1 MRSLCLAGAT
11 SVCLIAC
18 TVSPADESSVTQH
31 AESHNRLASNRLAS
45 NRLAS
50 NRLASNRLASNRLAS
65 NRLASNALTA
75 EILESEEGRD
85 VYSYIIGCALP
96 DGVTIEADVPGAED
110 TLPDAPYTC
119 VNEHCTFY
127 GNLGLAPRWID
138 HKLDR
143 KGQRWV
149 SACLFARVNAL
160 DTAESIS
167 MRGRHEGLAV
177 SQAEAELYT
186 LEEGAFYGNLFIDDP
201 DENVPPDWFAC
212 RGEDKAASPNQAGL
226 AARKCADED
235 PANPGFTYCGFYYT
249 GDCGDFTP
257 QIPSPF
263 ACRTFNAL
271 QGIYGDCYD
280 EAGFGTWPGAR
291 KYREVITVYASN

>member
-1 MRSLCLAGAT
+1 MRSLWLAGAT

-31 AESHNRLASNRLAS
+31 AESENRLASNRLAS

-75 EILESEEGRD
+75 EILETEAGRD

-110 TLPDAPYTC
+110 TPADSPFTC
-119 VNEHCTFY
+119 VDERCTFY
-127 GNLGLAPRWID
+127 GILGLAPKWID
-138 HKLDR
+138 RRLNR
-143 KGQRWV
+143 KEQGWV
-149 SACLFARVNAL
+149 SACLFARVNAI
-160 DTAESIS
+160 DAAELVS

-177 SQAEAELYT
+177 SASEAAQYT

-201 DENVPPDWFAC
+201 DENVLPDWFAC
-212 RGEDKAASPNQAGL
+212 RGEDKAATPNLGGL
-226 AARKCADED
+226 AARKCAEED
-235 PANPGFTYCGFYYT
+235 PSNPGYTYCGFYFT
-249 GDCGDFTP
+249 GDCADF
-257 QIPSPF
+257 SPESASPY
-263 ACRTFNAL
+263 ACRTFDPW
-271 QGIYGDCYD
+271 QGVYGDCHD
-280 EAGFGTWPGAR
+280 EPGNGTWPEAK
-291 KYREVITVYASN
+291 KYRQVITVYTHH